1 MGNTSLYSGGL
12 DNISFQPWYI
22 PVFHMWLKKN
32 EEEKGGGLFYILRA
46 SHGRWHFAPLPP
58 QTGEY
63 EVRKGGRRLEFEI
76 IWVWII
82 VWTWWHFQP
91 NHIIFNQPNL
101 QVCRSLTS
109 TITVGYIM
117 PRMGKGEG
125 VWRHFYGPV
134 IPHIWAT
141 TPATTT
147 STLYSSPIFHNHQP
161 SSVFAICWPNFA
173 SY

>member
-1 MGNTSLYSGGL
+1 MRNTSLYSGGL

-46 SHGRWHFAPLPP
+46 SHGRWHFAPLHPP
-58 QTGEY
+58 NRGIWGQKG
-63 EVRKGGRRLEFEI
+63 RKEEFEI

-117 PRMGKGEG
+117 PRMGKGGG

-147 STLYSSPIFHNHQP
+147 STLYSSPIFHNHQA